1 MGGIAANFGTNLLLD
16 RNSSYIVIEADEFD
30 RSFLHLSPEI
40 AIITAM
46 DEDHLDIYQN
56 KANLTAAF
64 EEFAQ
69 KVVPGG
75 RLF

>member
-40 AIITAM
+40 AVITAM
-46 DEDHLDIYQN
+46 DEDIWISMRIKPICWRLSKHLPD
-56 KANLTAAF
+56 K
-64 EEFAQ
+64 
-69 KVVPGG
+69 
-75 RLF
+75 